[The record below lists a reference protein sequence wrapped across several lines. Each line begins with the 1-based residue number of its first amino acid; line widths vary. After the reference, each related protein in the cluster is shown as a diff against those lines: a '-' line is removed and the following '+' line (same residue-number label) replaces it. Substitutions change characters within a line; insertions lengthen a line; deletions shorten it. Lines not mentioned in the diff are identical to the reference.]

1 MGQTITLTSGELDI
15 TDAAKPLYI
24 VGPGANQ
31 LTIKASN
38 SYSGPVFDVAS
49 TATASILGVTITKGY
64 NEAVYNAGN
73 LSLTNCTISYVTGG
87 TSLYGINFDGH
98 WGGSLVVN
106 GCSIQNNGDAGIHF
120 DGSGGGALTVTNSN
134 LSGNYQGLNIG
145 AGTSTITSCTISGNS
160 NDGVYFQG
168 YMGNPGVMTIT
179 NTTISGNSLS
189 GIDDWGA
196 TLTINDSTIAD
207 NGQNASFGGGI
218 YDDGGTLVAN
228 DCTIAR
234 NSASGGGGGIY
245 QESGTT
251 STLNNTIVA
260 GNMNGTSPDIYRA
273 VTANHCLIGDNTGS
287 GLAAAPVGT
296 PDANGNMIG
305 THTSPIDPMLD
316 PNGLNS
322 NGGPTQTILLLAGS
336 PAIDHGSNALAQAAG
351 VVADQRGLYRVYP
364 ANGTVD
370 IGACEYQPDP
380 STQDAL
386 VHQVLR
392 LSPATFDGAGNDVT
406 LTLGDVVTG
415 QQVTVY
421 VGQSPQDLR
430 PITGTF
436 VNTAGDLPWTFS
448 VDLAAANAPL
458 AEAEYVAVGS
468 DKPVIILSAVGL
480 HPNLTD
486 LLSAGYQQCPAA
498 AGSQPDP
505 TTTDYSQVAQL
516 YKWDGSTFQFFQ
528 QSDWPSLDWS
538 KPTIILTH
546 GWTGKI
552 PEGDSDRTADYI
564 WTFAQTITDASAYNI
579 LAVDW
584 YDNGQNDGSDPE
596 NIALN
601 SQTIAQALAD
611 KTRFNALVADA
622 RQSAQNGIGAAA
634 ALADRLVSEVGQNI
648 INPQDMMLIG
658 HSNGAGFVASLAI
671 ELKNKTGENVSEMD
685 TLDAPAATAAWG
697 EVECEPDRSIIFGTT
712 TCPTCQS

>member
-1 MGQTITLTSGELDI
+1 MRRVLRFPKWAARSERRTSKPQRNTFGLSPYHRRLACEALEDRRLLSVLTVANANDSGAGSLRATILAAVAGDTIQFASSLNGQTITLTSGELDI
-15 TDAAKPLYI
+15 TKSI
-24 VGPGANQ
+24 NIGGPGANQ

-305 THTSPIDPMLD
+305 THTSPIDPMLVRLA
-316 PNGLNS
+316 NY
-322 NGGPTQTILLLAGS
+322 GGPTNTMPFLAGS
-336 PAIDHGSNALAQAAG
+336 PAIDTGSNALAQAAG
-351 VVADQRGLYRVYP
+351 LVNDQRGAGYSRIQP
-364 ANGTVD
+364 AGGTVD
-370 IGACEYQPDP
+370 IGACEGP
-380 STQDAL
+380 
-386 VHQVLR
+386 V
-392 LSPATFDGAGNDVT
+392 ATPIPVIHTVTNANDSGAG
-406 LTLGDVVTG
+406 
-415 QQVTVY
+415 
-421 VGQSPQDLR
+421 SLR
-430 PITGTF
+430 QAIL
-436 VNTAGDLPWTFS
+436 D
-448 VDLAAANAPL
+448 ANASDTIQF
-458 AEAEYVAVGS
+458 AEPVGPDDNS
-468 DKPVIILSAVGL
+468 DE
-480 HPNLTD
+480 
-486 LLSAGYQQCPAA
+486 
-498 AGSQPDP
+498 
-505 TTTDYSQVAQL
+505 
-516 YKWDGSTFQFFQ
+516 W
-528 QSDWPSLDWS
+528 
-538 KPTIILTH
+538 
-546 GWTGKI
+546 
-552 PEGDSDRTADYI
+552 
-564 WTFAQTITDASAYNI
+564 
-579 LAVDW
+579 
-584 YDNGQNDGSDPE
+584 
-596 NIALN
+596 
-601 SQTIAQALAD
+601 
-611 KTRFNALVADA
+611 
-622 RQSAQNGIGAAA
+622 
-634 ALADRLVSEVGQNI
+634 
-648 INPQDMMLIG
+648 
-658 HSNGAGFVASLAI
+658 
-671 ELKNKTGENVSEMD
+671 
-685 TLDAPAATAAWG
+685 
-697 EVECEPDRSIIFGTT
+697 
-712 TCPTCQS
+712 